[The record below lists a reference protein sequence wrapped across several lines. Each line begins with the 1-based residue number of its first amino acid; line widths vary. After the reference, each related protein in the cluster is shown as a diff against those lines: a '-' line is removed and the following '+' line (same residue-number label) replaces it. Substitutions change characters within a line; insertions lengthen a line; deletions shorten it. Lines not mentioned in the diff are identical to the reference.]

1 MHVSI
6 QSYPATRYGPGRP
19 PDFAS
24 KTERQRL
31 TPSALKAF
39 FNIIECWKIRDED
52 ARQLLGGI
60 SNGPY
65 YQIKK
70 DPEARR
76 MLNADL
82 LSRISY
88 LIGIFK
94 ALNTS
99 MLGRLPTSGCA
110 FQIPT
115 ASLAALVLWTI

>member
-1 MHVSI
+1 M
-6 QSYPATRYGPGRP
+6 P
-19 PDFAS
+19 PLPVGSLQVAEVTLCTS
-24 KTERQRL
+24 LKISGL
-31 TPSALKAF
+31 T
-39 FNIIECWKIRDED
+39 
-52 ARQLLGGI
+52 
-60 SNGPY
+60 PY

>member
-1 MHVSI
+1 
-6 QSYPATRYGPGRP
+6 
-19 PDFAS
+19 
-24 KTERQRL
+24 
-31 TPSALKAF
+31 
-39 FNIIECWKIRDED
+39 
-52 ARQLLGGI
+52 
-60 SNGPY
+60 
-65 YQIKK
+65 
-70 DPEARR
+70 

-115 ASLAALVLWTI
+115 ASLAALVLWTIAKSAKKIQSKNYKVKLCGLPRGF